1 MGGGDPRSGPPASH
15 GVCRQ
20 VYPPLSSFS
29 FYCLTSVTEFFLL
42 GRGSWCSTGNEIT
55 PGQLGTFGRLLPP
68 GSGNWR
74 LWGLTPLWRG
84 GVGKTPGSHC
94 VLELSSCSRP
104 LPQQPW
110 EAAWP
115 PTHSRGWVQAEKGS
129 GAMWDCEPTLNYPST
144 HLQNLL
150 GWKQAPAISNS
161 ASDPSC
167 LEVV

>member
-1 MGGGDPRSGPPASH
+1 MIPESRSASGWPWVIVDCGEVTGMGGGDPRSGPPASH

-20 VYPPLSSFS
+20 AYPLLSSFS

-84 GVGKTPGSHC
+84 GVGKMPGSHC

-104 LPQQPW
+104 
-110 EAAWP
+110 P
-115 PTHSRGWVQAEKGS
+115 PTAALGGS
-129 GAMWDCEPTLNYPST
+129 SAT
-144 HLQNLL
+144 HTQQRL
-150 GWKQAPAISNS
+150 GPG
-161 ASDPSC
+161 
-167 LEVV
+167 